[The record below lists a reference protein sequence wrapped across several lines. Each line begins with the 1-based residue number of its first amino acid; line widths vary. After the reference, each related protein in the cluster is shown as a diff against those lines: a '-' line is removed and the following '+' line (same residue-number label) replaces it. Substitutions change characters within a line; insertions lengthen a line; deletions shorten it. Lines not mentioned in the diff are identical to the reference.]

1 MCGILGIWGREAIA
15 SELILGL
22 ATLQHRGQ
30 DAAGAITFDGSFHVK
45 IGRGLV
51 SQVFADK
58 HHERLRGTWG
68 LGHVRYATMGSTDV
82 EDAQPVHVSYP
93 YGLAM
98 VHNGNVT
105 NFDEV
110 RELLYAEHHRL
121 VSTSNDVA
129 LILYTF
135 AAELEKCDLR
145 SVSIPDLFRCV
156 EATQR
161 AIAGAYSAICLIAGR
176 GLLAFA
182 DPHGIRPLVLGR
194 RDTEKGPEFAFASE
208 TTCLDFLGFRAVE
221 EVEAGGAVFIDAGG
235 EVHRHR
241 GMQRAP
247 AFCVFEFIYF
257 AREDSVMR
265 GRVVASER
273 ERMGRK
279 LAGPVGKA
287 GPLLDV
293 IIDVPASGYF
303 FATGLSAESGVP
315 FRRGLAKNH
324 HIGRSFIQPTDEERR
339 RSVRLKLNP
348 IRGVVEGK
356 RVAVVDD
363 SIVRGVTSRRLV
375 ELLRGA
381 GAREVVMVSAAPP
394 VRFPCPYGIDM
405 STASEII
412 AAEHSEESVRRII
425 GADALVYQPLEA
437 LRSLYAD
444 LPTCTACFSGEYPTG
459 LDAAALACI
468 EHEKMGS
475 GRAGSRR

>member
-1 MCGILGIWGREAIA
+1 MCGILGIWGRRPVAA
-15 SELILGL
+15 ELMLGL

-30 DAAGAITFDGSFHVK
+30 DAAGAITYDGSFHVK

-58 HHERLRGTWG
+58 HQERLRGAWG

-105 NFDEV
+105 NFTEV
-110 RELLYAEHHRL
+110 RAHLNAEHHRL

-129 LILYTF
+129 LILYTL
-135 AAELEKCDLR
+135 AAELERCDLR
-145 SVSIPDLFRCV
+145 SVSVADLFRTV

-161 AIAGAYSAICLIAGR
+161 AVEGAYSAVCLIAGR

-182 DPHGIRPLVLGR
+182 DPYGIRPLTLGR
-194 RDTEKGPEFAFASE
+194 RDGPDGSEFAFASE
-208 TTCLDFLGFRAVE
+208 TTCLDFLGFDAVE
-221 EVEAGGAVFIDAGG
+221 EVGAGQAVFID
-235 EVHRHR
+235 VHGAIHHHEGLRR
-241 GMQRAP
+241 PP
-247 AFCVFEFIYF
+247 AFCVFEYIYF

-273 ERMGRK
+273 ERMGRS
-279 LAGPVGKA
+279 LAPSLRKA
-287 GPLLDV
+287 GPAPDV
-293 IIDVPASGYF
+293 VIDVPASGYF
-303 FATGLSAESGVP
+303 FATGLAAELGVP

-348 IRGVVEGK
+348 IRGVVEGR
-356 RVAVVDD
+356 RVAVIDD

-381 GAREVVMVSAAPP
+381 GAREVIMVSAAPP

-405 STASEII
+405 STTNEII
-412 AAEHSEESVRRII
+412 AARHSEDEVRRAI
-425 GADALVYQPLEA
+425 GADALVYQRLEV

-444 LPTCTACFSGEYPTG
+444 LPVCDACFSGDYPTG
-459 LDAAALACI
+459 VGAEALRDI
-468 EHEKMGS
+468 EREKERS
-475 GRAGSRR
+475 GRAD

>member
-1 MCGILGIWGREAIA
+1 MCGILGIWGRDQVAA
-15 SELILGL
+15 ELMLGL

-51 SQVFADK
+51 SEVFADK
-58 HHERLRGTWG
+58 HQERLRGPWG

-110 RELLYAEHHRL
+110 RESLYAEHHRL
-121 VSTSNDVA
+121 VSTSNDAA

-145 SVSIPDLFRCV
+145 SLSILDLFGCV

-161 AIAGAYSAICLIAGR
+161 AIAGAYSAVCLIAGR

-194 RDTEKGPEFAFASE
+194 RETEAGPEYAFASE
-208 TTCLDFLGFRAVE
+208 TTCLDFLGFEAVE
-221 EVEAGGAVFIDAGG
+221 EVGPGCAIFIDGQG
-235 EVHRHR
+235 EIHRHQGVR
-241 GMQRAP
+241 GRS

-257 AREDSVMR
+257 AREDSVLR
-265 GRVVASER
+265 GRVVAEER
-273 ERMGRK
+273 ERMGRA
-279 LAGPVGKA
+279 LASPVAAA
-287 GPLLDV
+287 GTPPDV

-303 FATGLSAESGVP
+303 FAVGLASACDAP

-348 IRGVVEGK
+348 IRGVVDGL

-375 ELLRGA
+375 SLLRAA

-394 VRFPCPYGIDM
+394 VRYPCPYGIDM
-405 STASEII
+405 STRDEII
-412 AAEHSEESVRRII
+412 AARQSPDAVRRLI
-425 GADALVYQPLEA
+425 GADGLVYQPLESLQA
-437 LRSLYAD
+437 LYRD
-444 LPTCTACFSGEYPTG
+444 VGCCDACFSGEYPTG
-459 LDAAALACI
+459 LDAEALTRI
-468 EHEKMGS
+468 EREKDRS
-475 GRAGSRR
+475 GRAG

>member
-1 MCGILGIWGREAIA
+1 MCGILGIWGRRAVA
-15 SELILGL
+15 GDLLLGL

-30 DAAGAITFDGSFHVK
+30 DAAGALTFDGSFHVK

-51 SQVFADK
+51 NQVFADK
-58 HHERLRGTWG
+58 HQERLRGAWG

-105 NFDEV
+105 NFDQV
-110 RELLYAEHHRL
+110 RERLSAEHHRL

-145 SVSIPDLFRCV
+145 SLSMADLFRCV

-161 AIAGAYSAICLIAGR
+161 AIAGAYSVVCLIAGR

-182 DPHGIRPLVLGR
+182 DPHGIRPLSLGER
-194 RDTEKGPEFAFASE
+194 ETESGPEYAFASE
-208 TTCLDFLGFRAVE
+208 TTCFDFLGFRSCGDLQ
-221 EVEAGGAVFIDAGG
+221 AGEAVFIDAEGG
-235 EVHRHR
+235 VHRHQGVTR
-241 GMQRAP
+241 TP
-247 AFCVFEFIYF
+247 AFCVFEYIYF
-257 AREDSVMR
+257 AREDSILR

-273 ERMGRK
+273 ERMGRS
-279 LAGPVGKA
+279 LAVPVATVGP
-287 GPLLDV
+287 PPDV
-293 IIDVPASGYF
+293 IVDVPASGYF
-303 FATGLSAESGVP
+303 FASGLSAASGVP

-324 HIGRSFIQPTDEERR
+324 HIGRSFIQPTDEERQ

-348 IRGVVEGK
+348 IRGVMEGR

-375 ELLRGA
+375 ELLRSA

-394 VRFPCPYGIDM
+394 VRFPCVYGIDM
-405 STASEII
+405 STESEII
-412 AAEHSEESVRRII
+412 AARHSCDDVRRLI
-425 GADALVYQPLEA
+425 GADALVYQDLES
-437 LRSLYAD
+437 LRSLYSD
-444 LPTCTACFSGEYPTG
+444 LSCCMACFSGEYPTG
-459 LDAAALACI
+459 LDPDAL
-468 EHEKMGS
+468 ERVGREKRES
-475 GRAGSRR
+475 GRAGHGA

>member
-1 MCGILGIWGREAIA
+1 MCGVLGMWSRHPVA
-15 SELILGL
+15 SELMLGL

-51 SQVFADK
+51 NQVFVDK
-58 HHERLRGTWG
+58 HQERLRGPWG
-68 LGHVRYATMGSTDV
+68 LGHVRYATMGSTEV

-105 NFDEV
+105 NFENV
-110 RELLYAEHHRL
+110 RERLNAEHHRL
-121 VSTSNDVA
+121 VSTANDVA

-135 AAELEKCDLR
+135 AAELERHDLR
-145 SVSIPDLFRCV
+145 VLSVADLFQTV

-161 AIAGAYSAICLIAGR
+161 AIEGAYSVICLIAGR
-176 GLLAFA
+176 GMLAFA
-182 DPHGIRPLVLGR
+182 DPCGIRPLSLGR
-194 RDTEKGPEFAFASE
+194 RETPQGPEFAFASE
-208 TTCLDFLGFRAVE
+208 TTCLDFLGFDAVE
-221 EVEAGGAVFIDAGG
+221 DVGAGQALFIDAEG
-235 EVHRHR
+235 EIHRHR
-241 GMQRAP
+241 GVCKNP
-247 AFCVFEFIYF
+247 AFCVFEYIYF

-273 ERMGRK
+273 ERLGRA
-279 LAGPVGKA
+279 LAEPVRGSGPM
-287 GPLLDV
+287 PDV
-293 IIDVPASGYF
+293 VIDVPASGYF
-303 FATGLSAESGVP
+303 FASGLATELSAP
-315 FRRGLAKNH
+315 FRRGLAKNP

-348 IRGVVEGK
+348 IRGVVEGR

-381 GAREVVMVSAAPP
+381 GAREVVIVSAAPP

-405 STASEII
+405 STTDEII
-412 AAEHSEESVRRII
+412 AARHSPEDVRRAID
-425 GADALVYQPLEA
+425 ADALVYQSVER
-437 LRSLYAD
+437 LRALYAD
-444 LPTCTACFSGEYPTG
+444 LSICDACFSGVYPTDV
-459 LDAAALACI
+459 DAESLAKI
-468 EHEKMGS
+468 EREKAQS
-475 GRAGSRR
+475 GRAG

>member
-1 MCGILGIWGREAIA
+1 MCGILGIWGRKAIA
-15 SELILGL
+15 AELMLGL

-30 DAAGAITFDGSFHVK
+30 DAAGAITYDGSFHVK

-58 HHERLRGTWG
+58 HQERLRGTWG

-105 NFDEV
+105 NFAEV
-110 RELLYAEHHRL
+110 RDRLCREHHRL

-135 AAELEKCDLR
+135 AAELEKKDLCAL
-145 SVSIPDLFRCV
+145 SIADLFDAV
-156 EATQR
+156 EATQQ
-161 AIAGAYSAICLIAGR
+161 AIDGAYSAVCLIAGH

-182 DPHGIRPLVLGR
+182 DPHGIRPLALGR
-194 RDTEKGPEFAFASE
+194 RETDDGPEFALASE
-208 TTCLDFLGFRAVE
+208 TTCLDFLGFSDVE
-221 EVEAGGAVFIDAGG
+221 EVEAGNIVFIDTRG
-235 EVHRHR
+235 EVHRHLGVR
-241 GMQRAP
+241 RAP
-247 AFCVFEFIYF
+247 AFCIFEFIYF

-265 GRVVASER
+265 GRVVAHER
-273 ERMGRK
+273 ERMGRR
-279 LAGPVGKA
+279 LAGAVADA
-287 GPLLDV
+287 GARPDV
-293 IIDVPASGYF
+293 VIDVPASGYF
-303 FATGLSAESGVP
+303 FAAGLAAESGIA

-324 HIGRSFIQPTDEERR
+324 HIGRSFIQPTEAERR

-348 IRGVVEGK
+348 IRGVVEGR

-405 STASEII
+405 STRDEII
-412 AAEHSEESVRRII
+412 AARHPVEAVREMI
-425 GADALVYQPLEA
+425 GADALVYQRLDD

-444 LPTCTACFSGEYPTG
+444 LPCCMACFCGDYPTG
-459 LDAAALACI
+459 LGDADLQRV
-468 EHEKMGS
+468 EHEKAAS
-475 GRAGSRR
+475 GRAAEER